1 VDESLLRHSP
11 LEAEHLA
18 SGGRLVP
25 FAGWS
30 LPVQY
35 GGILAEHQAVR
46 TACGVFDI
54 SHMGQV
60 TVSGPEAGP
69 WLDQLVSRRPGT
81 LAVGQGAYQFLLNEA
96 GGVLDDLI
104 VYRTG
109 VDRWFLVINAARR
122 EEDLAWFA
130 AHAVPGVVLEDRS
143 ATHGA
148 IAVQGPRAQA
158 VYAAMWPDGP
168 ALPDRFG
175 ITERDGVT
183 VCRTGYTGE
192 DGFELCAPVAELPGW
207 WRRAVAAGAEPCGLG
222 ARDLLRLEKCY
233 PLHGNDL
240 SPEHTPLEAGLGWA
254 VDLDAGGFIGA
265 EALRR
270 QRAEGITR
278 RLVAVEGTGK
288 MPPPRPG
295 YPVHAEESGGEAPI
309 GVLTSGGWSPAR
321 DAGIALAYLPT
332 GWHRPGRPV
341 WIGVR
346 DRRYPAVVVAKPFV

>member
-1 VDESLLRHSP
+1 
-11 LEAEHLA
+11 LEAEHVA
-18 SGGRLVP
+18 AGGRLVP

-35 GGILAEHQAVR
+35 AGILAEHRAVR

-60 TVSGPEAGP
+60 TVSGPGAGA
-69 WLDQLVSRRPGT
+69 WLDGLVSRRPGT
-81 LAVGQGAYQFLLNEA
+81 LGIGEGAYQFLLNEA

-109 VDRWFLVINAARR
+109 AERWFLVVNAARR
-122 EEDLAWFA
+122 ESDLAWFA
-130 AHAVPGVVLEDRS
+130 GHGGPGVRIGDRS

-148 IAVQGPRAQA
+148 IAVQGPGAVA
-158 VYAAMWPDGP
+158 VYRALWPDGP
-168 ALPDRFG
+168 ALPERFG
-175 ITERDGVT
+175 IAERDGVIL
-183 VCRTGYTGE
+183 CRTGYTGE
-192 DGFELCAPVAELPGW
+192 DGFELCAAVAELPGW

-222 ARDLLRLEKCY
+222 ARDLLRLEKGY

-240 SPEHTPLEAGLGWA
+240 TPEHTPLEAGLGWA
-254 VDLDAGGFIGA
+254 VDLEAGGFIGA

-270 QRAEGITR
+270 QRAEGVSR
-278 RLVAVEGTGK
+278 RLVAVAGTGK

-295 YPVHAEESGGEAPI
+295 YPVHGGEGAGDEPI

-321 DAGIALAYLPT
+321 DAGIALAYVPD
-332 GWHRPGRPV
+332 GWHRPGRRV
-341 WIGVR
+341 WIGIR
-346 DRRYPAVVVAKPFV
+346 ERRYPAVVVAKPFV